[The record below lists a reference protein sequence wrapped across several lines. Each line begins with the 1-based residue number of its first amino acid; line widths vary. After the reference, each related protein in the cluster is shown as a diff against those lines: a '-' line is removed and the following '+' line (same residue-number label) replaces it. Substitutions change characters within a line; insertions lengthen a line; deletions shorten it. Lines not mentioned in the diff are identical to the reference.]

1 MRILAVTNMYPTPLV
16 PVSGTFVE
24 QQIKSLKQI
33 GLDVDVVF
41 VNRAQAGMRVY
52 LTLGRKIRY
61 RVAKFHPDIVHIMYG
76 GVMADEVTRTIQD
89 RPTVVSFCG
98 SDLLGET
105 LSGSVRKLISEY
117 GVLASYRAARR
128 ATGIVVKSKNL
139 KNALPTCVRHSKVRI
154 IPNGVDFERFKPLD
168 RDQCRNGLGWDPN
181 TFHILFPANSGDPV
195 KRPKL
200 AQAAVNSF
208 QRMGIR
214 AEIHYLRGV
223 PNNEVP
229 VWLNGSNVLLVTSQH
244 EGSPNI
250 VKEALACNLSIV
262 SVDVGDV
269 SERVGGIEGCYI
281 ALPDQN
287 DLAAKL
293 LLVHAGKGKV
303 SGRDKMKE
311 FSLESI
317 AGQLVTLYSEV
328 LQSSNELNDSNVV

>member
-1 MRILAVTNMYPTPLV
+1 MYPTPLV

-24 QQIKSLKQI
+24 QQIKSLTQI
-33 GLDVDVVF
+33 GLDVDVMF
-41 VNRAQAGMRVY
+41 VDRAQAGMRAY
-52 LTLGRKIRY
+52 LPLGRKIRD
-61 RVAKFHPDIVHIMYG
+61 RVAKCHPDVVHIMYG

-139 KNALPTCVRHSKVRI
+139 ENALPTYVRRSKVRI
-154 IPNGVDFERFKPLD
+154 IPNGIDLERFKSLD
-168 RDQCRNGLGWDPN
+168 RDQCRNRLGWDPN

-200 AQAAVNSF
+200 AQAAVDAF
-208 QRMGIR
+208 QRMRIR
-214 AEIHYLRGV
+214 AEMHYLRGV

-250 VKEALACNLSIV
+250 VKEALACNLPIV

-269 SERVGGIEGCYI
+269 SERVEGIEGCHI
-281 ALPDQN
+281 GLPDPH
-287 DLAAKL
+287 DLAVKL
-293 LLVHAGKGKV
+293 SLVHSGKGRIA
-303 SGRDKMKE
+303 GRVKMQE
-311 FSLESI
+311 FSLERI
-317 AGQLVTLYSEV
+317 ALRLKKVYSDV
-328 LQSSNELNDSNVV
+328 LN